1 MTREEMRHEVAE
13 QMGLGPQDVPDD
25 ENLIALGM
33 ESISI
38 MTLVNRWRRLGLD
51 VSFTELVE
59 HPTFAGWWAH
69 VSASPAAAPMS

>member
-1 MTREEMRHEVAE
+1 VNREQMRHEVAE
-13 QMGLGPQDVPDD
+13 QMGLEPPEVADD
-25 ENLIALGM
+25 DNLIALGM
-33 ESISI
+33 ESIAI

-69 VSASPAAAPMS
+69 VSALTAAPLS